1 MVISISCFT
10 FTWQD
15 KRAPWASSFLEKCG
29 VSVGRASPPPEITW
43 HSHWIQVPPPP
54 QAEGRKI
61 FLELR
66 VVKRE
71 FPEETSNFFSPLIVM
86 DTGPEGDSFSLV
98 NNNRATNNNN
108 RTIKLTTAMIS
119 VPPILTAILI
129 LIALS
134 LHTPYRR
141 LLFPFPPNTFFD
153 PRSPVLLG
161 H

>member
-15 KRAPWASSFLEKCG
+15 RRAPWASSFLEKCG

-66 VVKRE
+66 VVNRE

-86 DTGPEGDSFSLV
+86 VTGPEGVNFSLV
-98 NNNRATNNNN
+98 NNNRATNKSSS
-108 RTIKLTTAMIS
+108 TKKATTAMIT
-119 VPPILTAILI
+119 VPPLLTAKIILI
-129 LIALS
+129 YLWLR
-134 LHTPYRR
+134 LHYRR
-141 LLFPFPPNTFFD
+141 RSFPPPPVLFWFPFPLWN
-153 PRSPVLLG
+153 PRS
-161 H
+161 